1 MINVEL
7 ISLYPN
13 LEKWI
18 VFIISNIMLISSNKT
33 FMSFIT
39 TY

>member
-1 MINVEL
+1 MNVEL

-18 VFIISNIMLISSNKT
+18 VFIISKT

-39 TY
+39 TI